1 MWYGVYY
8 AAERRLV
15 HGSAGHGPAF
25 LVPADR
31 SEARPVGEPAV
42 MIGLLPD
49 QTYETQETT
58 IPPGST
64 LYVLSDGAYEIVTKD
79 DSRWELSDFVPLLTE
94 PAVPGVTD
102 PDRVYQ
108 AVKQAAAP
116 GPLEDD
122 FSLMALTFP

>member
-1 MWYGVYY
+1 MWYGVY
-8 AAERRLV
+8 RPSDRPLT

-31 SEARPVGEPAV
+31 HDAQPVGSPAF

-49 QTYETQETT
+49 QTYDMQQTT
-58 IPPGST
+58 VPPGST
-64 LYVLSDGAYEIVTKD
+64 LYLFSDGAYEIVTVD
-79 DSRWELSDFVPLLTE
+79 DQRWELLNLVPVRLE
-94 PAVPGVTD
+94 PTVPGTTE

-108 AVKQAAAP
+108 AVKQAAAR